1 MEVIKLGT
9 LLLKT
14 LSKPLAKGLKARITT
29 HPTLSKRTEEVGQLT
44 HQVHTRAAATS
55 SAGLLSLAFAPFLS
69 LTPAADSRCGQKLQ
83 SGRRGTNLSA

>member
-29 HPTLSKRTEEVGQLT
+29 HPALSKLTEEIGQLT
-44 HQVHTRAAATS
+44 HQVKLGTS
-55 SAGLLSLAFAPFLS
+55 SYSL
-69 LTPAADSRCGQKLQ
+69 
-83 SGRRGTNLSA
+83 